1 MPSEHKTQ
9 GPETKSGTADPG
21 KTPSADIQPEDTGT
35 PASGNTAG
43 RGTAA
48 EAAMKQT
55 SKTPH
60 ETGSSDPSDGGNKP

>member
-1 MPSEHKTQ
+1 MPSDHKAGQDPKAGKQT
-9 GPETKSGTADPG
+9 PNADL
-21 KTPSADIQPEDTGT
+21 QPEDTGT
-35 PASGNTAG
+35 PASGNEGTGG

-60 ETGSSDPSDGGNKP
+60 ETGSSGEARSGGGKP

>member
-1 MPSEHKTQ
+1 MPSEHKAQGSKTQ
-9 GPETKSGTADPG
+9 QAPDTTPGADM
-21 KTPSADIQPEDTGT
+21 QPEDTGT
-35 PASGNTAG
+35 PASGSSG

-60 ETGSSDPSDGGNKP
+60 ETGSSEARDGGGKP